1 MTNRN
6 TSDRTTYERDR
17 YAQELQRQNQ
27 AIRENDSAAS
37 GLVIGVLLTGL
48 AALAIGGYFLT
59 QRPSPSPS
67 RTIIERNT
75 TREVPVPQQQAPDV
89 NVTVPNP
96 EPPRVNIT
104 VPSPAPAPAPA
115 QPSTTQPPTDSSTDQ
130 STSDTAPTTTN
141 P

>member
-37 GLVIGVLLTGL
+37 GLLIGVLLTGL

-104 VPSPAPAPAPA
+104 VPSPAPAPA
-115 QPSTTQPPTDSSTDQ
+115 QPSTTQPPADSSTDQ

>member
-37 GLVIGVLLTGL
+37 GLLIGVLLTGL
-48 AALAIGGYFLT
+48 AALAIGGYFLS
-59 QRPSPSPS
+59 QRPTPSPS

-104 VPSPAPAPAPA
+104 VPSPAPAPA